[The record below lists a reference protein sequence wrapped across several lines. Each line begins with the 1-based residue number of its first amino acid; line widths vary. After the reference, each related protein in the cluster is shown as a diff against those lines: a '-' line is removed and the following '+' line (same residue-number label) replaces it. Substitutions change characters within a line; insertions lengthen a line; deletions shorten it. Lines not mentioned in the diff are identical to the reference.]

1 MQAVADTIAV
11 MGIDR
16 VRRRRGALALG
27 LLAVI
32 ASACGPVVEVEPIGA
47 VRLAPPQETSQILAA
62 DGSVL
67 AELHAE
73 QDREVVPLAQI
84 PQVLRS
90 AVIAV
95 EDRRFYDHGGVDG
108 KAIAR
113 AIVENTRSGRIRQGG
128 STITQQLA
136 KNAVVGNDP
145 TLERKLEEA
154 GVALQLE
161 RQFTKDEILEQYLNT
176 VYFGNGAYGA
186 QTASRRYFGADVSD
200 LTLGEAGLLAA
211 LLKAPATYDPYRH
224 PEVARRRRNMVLR
237 LMAEQGLAS
246 ETAVSEAIAAD
257 LVLEPLSDPNWRAP
271 YYVDHVLDELQ
282 HDPAFKVLG
291 DTPAARAAVLFRGG
305 VTVETALDPEWQVAA
320 EQAVAA
326 TLSEPTDPHAA
337 IVAVDPLTGGIR
349 TIVGGRDYTDP
360 LNPFA
365 KFNLATDGRRQ
376 PGSVF
381 KEVVLATAIAQGHS
395 LDEEFEA
402 GPRVVIGPR
411 PGEPQP
417 YAVSNYDRRD
427 YGELSLRDATAH
439 SVNVVYAQLISV
451 VGPDAVVAT
460 ARDLGIR
467 TPLQPLRSLALGA
480 QEVSPLEMAS
490 VQATLAAG
498 GVYRPPSAVI
508 RILAGDGDVLYRR
521 KPPAGK
527 QVIDKAVAYLTT
539 DALRGVVQ
547 FGTGERA
554 NLQRPMAGK
563 TGTTQR
569 GADAWF
575 VGYTPS
581 LAAAVWIGFP
591 EGAVSMEPPRTR
603 IRVEGGNWPAEIF
616 ARFGSKALAEVP
628 AEEFPRPGLDLVTVR
643 VDTSRNC
650 LPNPYTPPGVIAQRS
665 YLTGTEPTD
674 TCTEPTGPP
683 TTDVPSVVGLPL
695 HAATRLLTDAGFTV
709 QRRPTASVELPPGY
723 IVRQDPEPGAAQRL
737 QGGYRVRV
745 WVSTSDQATAIV
757 PDVVDRDVVDARNI
771 LEDAGFAVVT
781 VAECPPPSCE
791 GGVPGSVWRQDP
803 YAHDQVPAHSQIR
816 LWAWPSD

>member
-1 MQAVADTIAV
+1 MVVAVLTA
-11 MGIDR
+11 
-16 VRRRRGALALG
+16 
-27 LLAVI
+27 
-32 ASACGPVVEVEPIGA
+32 ACGPVVEVAPIGA
-47 VRLAPPQETSQILAA
+47 VRLDPPQQTSTILAA

-67 AELHAE
+67 ADLHAE
-73 QDREVVPLAQI
+73 QDREVVPLSQI
-84 PQVLRS
+84 PRVLRD
-90 AVIAV
+90 AVIAI

-186 QTASRRYFGADVSD
+186 QTAAQRYFGTDVKG
-200 LTLGEAGLLAA
+200 LALGEAALLAA

-224 PEVARRRRNMVLR
+224 PEAARRRRNIVLR
-237 LMAEQGLAS
+237 LMLEQGLAS
-246 ETAVSEAIAAD
+246 AAAVEQARRTD
-257 LVLEPLSDPNWRAP
+257 LVLEPIAAAADWRAP

-282 HDPAFKVLG
+282 HHPAFKVLG
-291 DTPAARAAVLFRGG
+291 DSPSERANMLFRGG
-305 VTVETALDPEWQVAA
+305 VTVETALDPTWQTAA
-320 EQAVAA
+320 EDAVAK
-326 TLSEPTDPHAA
+326 TLTEPGDPHAA
-337 IVAVDPLTGGIR
+337 VAAIDPLTGGIR
-349 TIVGGRDYTDP
+349 ALVGGRDYDDP
-360 LNPFA
+360 SDPFA
-365 KFNLATDGRRQ
+365 KFNLATDGHRQ
-376 PGSVF
+376 PGSTF
-381 KEVVLATAIAQGHS
+381 KEVVLATAIEQGHS
-395 LDEEFEA
+395 LDEMFEA
-402 GPRVVIGPR
+402 GPRIVIGPR

-417 YAVSNYDRRD
+417 YAVTNYDRRG
-427 YGELSLRDATAH
+427 YGELSLRDATAY

-467 TPLQPLRSLALGA
+467 TALQPLRSLALGA

-498 GVYRPPSAVI
+498 GVYRRPTAVS
-508 RILAGDGDVLYRR
+508 RIVAADGTVLYRR
-521 KPPAGK
+521 RAAPGK

-539 DALRGVVQ
+539 DALRGVVEY
-547 FGTGERA
+547 GTGERA
-554 NLQRPMAGK
+554 NLQRPLAGK

-575 VGYTPS
+575 VGYTPD

-591 EGAVSMEPPRTR
+591 QGAVSMEPPRTR

-616 ARFGSKALAEVP
+616 ARFGAKALAEVP

-650 LPNPYTPPGVIAQRS
+650 LPNPYTPPGVVAERS
-665 YLTGTEPTD
+665 YLKGTQPTD
-674 TCTEPTGPP
+674 ICTEPTGPP

-695 HAATRLLTDAGFTV
+695 HAASRLLTDAGFTV
-709 QRRPTASVELPPGY
+709 ERRATTSVTLPPGY
-723 IVRQDPEPGAAQRL
+723 IVRQSPEAGDAQQLR
-737 QGGYRVRV
+737 GGYRVRI
-745 WVSTSDQATAIV
+745 WVSTSDSATAIV
-757 PDVVDRDVVDARNI
+757 PDVLDRDVVDAQNI
-771 LEDAGFAVVT
+771 LEEAGFAVVT
-781 VAECPPPSCE
+781 VAECPDPSCA
-791 GGVPGSVWRQDP
+791 GSDAGKVWRQDP
-803 YAHDQVPAHSQIR
+803 FPHDQVPAHSSIR
-816 LWAWPSD
+816 LWAWP